1 MVTPHGKDMPV
12 VCIADMAKN
21 EIARNKFLF
30 VWDGIAGVDIAS
42 GKPMVNTYK
51 PHKSHQKAKPVCD
64 ISHPFSI
71 C

>member
-1 MVTPHGKDMPV
+1 MVTPHGKDVPV

-42 GKPMVNTYK
+42 GKPMVNTNK
-51 PHKSHQKAKPVCD
+51 PHKSHQ
-64 ISHPFSI
+64 
-71 C
+71 